1 MRKSPIL
8 IAVFAMAI
16 AGIAGFRLYSQT
28 PQAPPT
34 IKVDVDLVLVN
45 ATVTDKKGRYVT
57 GLRQDQFEVFED
69 KVHQDIQ
76 YFSQADAPLSSGIVL
91 DASGSMQENLE
102 ISHEAA
108 VTFLNNGS
116 PQDEYF
122 LVEFNDRP
130 HVTIDFTSDISK
142 LKNHLLFV
150 PAKGTTALYD
160 GLYAGMEKVKQG
172 VNPKK
177 ALILIT
183 DGGENNSRYTLG
195 NVRDFAREKDVQLFV
210 VGMRA
215 NILDD
220 LAEMT
225 GGRSFNVTK
234 ADMDDVCQKIAV
246 ELKNQYLV
254 GYRPTNT
261 SRNGLLRKIQV
272 KVKAPP
278 TLSGLTVRA
287 RTGYYAAADQPLPK
301 P

>member
-1 MRKSPIL
+1 M
-8 IAVFAMAI
+8 
-16 AGIAGFRLYSQT
+16 GI
-28 PQAPPT
+28 
-34 IKVDVDLVLVN
+34 I
-45 ATVTDKKGRYVT
+45 
-57 GLRQDQFEVFED
+57 
-69 KVHQDIQ
+69 
-76 YFSQADAPLSSGIVL
+76 L
-91 DASGSMQENLE
+91 DAQRKHAGEPGDIASRPP
-102 ISHEAA
+102 SHSSTTA
-108 VTFLNNGS
+108 LD

-130 HVTIDFTSDISK
+130 HITIDFTSDISK
-142 LKNHLLFV
+142 LENHLLFV

-160 GLYAGMEKVKQG
+160 GLYAGLEKVKQG

-183 DGGENNSRYTLG
+183 DGGENNSRYTLN

-220 LAEMT
+220 LSEMT

-246 ELKNQYLV
+246 ELKNQYII
-254 GYRPTNT
+254 GYRPTNL

-272 KVKAPP
+272 KVQTPP
-278 TLSGLTVRA
+278 GLSGLSVRA
-287 RTGYYAAADQPLPK
+287 RTGYYAAADQNTPK